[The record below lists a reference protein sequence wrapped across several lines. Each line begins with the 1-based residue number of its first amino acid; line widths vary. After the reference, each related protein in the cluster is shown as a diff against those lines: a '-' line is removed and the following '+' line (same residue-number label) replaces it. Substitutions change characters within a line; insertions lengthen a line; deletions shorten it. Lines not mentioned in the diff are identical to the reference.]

1 MQTAL
6 EFGSSGGQNAAH
18 GVAIRQAGP
27 GRLEKGVHTLKEV
40 GVPLTGMGREAAT
53 LLEPAIG
60 NGAASPAL
68 SHTRKVNHTVPATK
82 LHPPRFP
89 QLDVRMTASNTVSHC
104 VQLPQVGAV

>member
-27 GRLEKGVHTLKEV
+27 GRLGKRVHTLKEV

-68 SHTRKVNHTVPATK
+68 SHTESQPHCSSHKTSSPPAS
-82 LHPPRFP
+82 L
-89 QLDVRMTASNTVSHC
+89 N
-104 VQLPQVGAV
+104 